1 MQNLDFSGRRV
12 VITGAASGIGKGLA
26 QAFASQ
32 RAELMLLDRNG
43 EALAEVVAGM
53 ASHTPIRSLRVDLA
67 DDASVRA
74 GVAKLQEQWDRVDVL
89 VNNAGMEQPTPLDG
103 AAPEANSLWQTQLNN
118 NVVSMV
124 RLTRALLPLLPAGAS
139 VINQSSIWGF
149 SAVGGFS
156 AYVASKHAVI
166 GLTRS
171 LAWELGDRHIRVNAV
186 CPGWV
191 GTDAAMMSL
200 RSMAASSGRSE
211 QDELTRILSAQAI
224 PELLTPADLAGTF
237 LFLGSPLAAALT
249 GQALVVSRGEVM
261 H

>member
-89 VNNAGMEQPTPLDG
+89 VNNAGMEQPTPLD
-103 AAPEANSLWQTQLNN
+103 A
-118 NVVSMV
+118 
-124 RLTRALLPLLPAGAS
+124 
-139 VINQSSIWGF
+139 
-149 SAVGGFS
+149 
-156 AYVASKHAVI
+156 
-166 GLTRS
+166 
-171 LAWELGDRHIRVNAV
+171 
-186 CPGWV
+186 
-191 GTDAAMMSL
+191 
-200 RSMAASSGRSE
+200 
-211 QDELTRILSAQAI
+211 
-224 PELLTPADLAGTF
+224 
-237 LFLGSPLAAALT
+237 T
-249 GQALVVSRGEVM
+249 G
-261 H
+261 